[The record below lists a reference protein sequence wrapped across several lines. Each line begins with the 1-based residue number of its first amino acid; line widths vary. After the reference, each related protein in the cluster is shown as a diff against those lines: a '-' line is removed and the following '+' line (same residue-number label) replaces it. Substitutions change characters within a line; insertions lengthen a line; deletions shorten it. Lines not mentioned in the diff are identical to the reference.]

1 MDKKVNFGV
10 TGIAGS
16 GKDTLTAMLLD
27 ELHKRGYNEYYQ
39 YSFALPLKIFA
50 KDVFGFSDYDVFDQ
64 EGKEKPFAQVY
75 SLPSFK
81 ERFKRALSGLTAVN
95 LENKE
100 YFEDLWFCF
109 RDVMIDQIPANPIAN
124 ALAGWNDP
132 EKAIICFSST
142 PRIILQLLGTEF
154 FRQSIS
160 ESFWTDISPDQNVII
175 SDMRFNNELEHILAI
190 GGVPIGVIGRDS
202 NTTASSGHS
211 SENVGPIIARC
222 KHIVSNTG
230 TLEDL
235 RAKAVEIIDVEM
247 GK

>member
-1 MDKKVNFGV
+1 MDKKVNFGIS
-10 TGIAGS
+10 GIAGS
-16 GKDTLTAMLLD
+16 GKDTLTAMLLE
-27 ELHKRGYNEYYQ
+27 ELHKRGHTEYYQ

-64 EGKEKPFAQVY
+64 EGKEKPFSQVY
-75 SLPSFK
+75 NLQSFK
-81 ERFKRALSGLTAVN
+81 ERFKQSLSNLTAVS
-95 LENKE
+95 LEQE
-100 YFEDLWFCF
+100 EFFEDLWFRF
-109 RDVMIDQIPANPIAN
+109 RDVMIEQIPANPIAN

-132 EKAIICFSST
+132 NRAIICFDST

-175 SDMRFNNELEHILAI
+175 SDMRFVNELDHILAI
-190 GGVPIGVIGRDS
+190 GGVPIGIVGRDS
-202 NTTASSGHS
+202 NTTASSGHA
-211 SENVGPIIARC
+211 SENVGPIISRC

-235 RAKAVEIIDVEM
+235 KAKAVEIIDVEM